1 MNDEKRHI
9 MVSVLMTAFNRQQ
22 YIAAAIESVLAS
34 TYKNFELII
43 VDDCSTDNT
52 VAIAKS
58 YEARDKRVKLYVNGK
73 NLGDY
78 PNRNKAASFA
88 SGKYIKYLDSDDIIY
103 PHGLEVMVSSM
114 EKFPEAG
121 YGLSCIGD
129 EDRPFPVSISPA
141 QAYKE
146 HFGNKYHFNRAPGS
160 SIIKKD
166 AFEKMGGFS
175 GLRQVGDF
183 EFWLKIGCYY
193 PLVKFPV
200 DLYWSRLHPHTEK
213 EMNTEKEKAALKKEV
228 LLKTFSKEN
237 VPMNKIEKA
246 DALKS
251 MQKDFLSRIK
261 EKVLK
266 R

>member
-1 MNDEKRHI
+1 MSEQQPL
-9 MVSVLMTAFNRQQ
+9 VSVLMTAYNRQQ

-34 TYKNFELII
+34 TYTNFELII
-43 VDDCSTDNT
+43 VDDGSTDNT
-52 VAIAKS
+52 VNIAKKYLQQDS
-58 YEARDKRVKLYVNGK
+58 RVKVFVNEK

-78 PNRNKAASFA
+78 PNRNKAASYA
-88 SGKYIKYLDSDDIIY
+88 TGKYIKYFDSDDILY
-103 PHGLEVMVSSM
+103 PHCLGVMVSSM

-129 EDRPFPVSISPA
+129 EDRPFPVCITPA

-146 HFGNKYHFNRAPGS
+146 HFSNKYHFNRAPGS

-166 AFEKMGGFS
+166 AFDKMGGFS

-200 DLYWSRLHPHTEK
+200 DLYWSRLHHHSEK
-213 EMNTEKEKAALKKEV
+213 EMNTEKEKLALKKEV
-228 LLKTFSKEN
+228 LLKTFSKET
-237 VPMNKIEKA
+237 VPMNESQKA
-246 DALKS
+246 AALNS

-261 EKVLK
+261 AKAL
-266 R
+266 RR